1 MLEFVK
7 AHLSTILLTSST
19 LVLTAIYAFEAN
31 WVIMLIW
38 AFVSLINIGRLVYA
52 YKKQNK

>member
-38 AFVSLINIGRLVYA
+38 AFVSLINIGQLVYA
-52 YKKQNK
+52 YKHTS